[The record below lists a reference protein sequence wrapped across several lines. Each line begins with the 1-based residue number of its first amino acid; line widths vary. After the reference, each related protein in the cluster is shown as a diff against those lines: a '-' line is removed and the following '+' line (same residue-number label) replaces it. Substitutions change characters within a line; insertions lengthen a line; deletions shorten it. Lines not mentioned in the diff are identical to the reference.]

1 MCKKDWYS
9 VLTAALH
16 KEHFSH
22 AEIQQIYKI
31 EMEVRT
37 FFDFGGIFPDFFIL
51 QNIDRD
57 SKKIQY
63 YWDSRSSEAICP
75 LCGTMSKK
83 ECKDY
88 FEKPLQDIPNDGLAV
103 YHVVRCK
110 KYFCE
115 NPNCAHT
122 RFVER
127 LAGFAEEDARKT
139 NRFKKYCV
147 ERSLESG
154 CKPAEDA
161 LKREGAVVSND
172 SIARYLKLE
181 SAKKIESNI
190 SCTDVRVLAIDDIN
204 LRKGDKSS
212 GCTVL
217 LDEETHRVLI
227 IIRGTTKEAAK
238 KAIEMFS
245 SAEFVS
251 RDRASSYASAATE
264 CGKTQIADRFHLIKN
279 AHDAVQEALM
289 TSIPATIF
297 IREGDGW
304 VQGTQCDDMI
314 PVRTYFYVPEEKVEE
329 QIRLA
334 GLTESKAKR
343 YRNTLKILE
352 LADKGVKTA
361 DIADALNIPL
371 KDVRQLRRTAVTT
384 LDNVDDKIKSRVN
397 AANESIVRHE
407 DMLLQ
412 RNIKTLKPKA
422 HPSHDSIVE
431 PYRETVIAQVKK
443 GGNHR
448 TIHPILQ
455 AQGFKGSSN
464 AVYQYILKLR
474 KEAPEEIKKDTIEN
488 PPEIKLEQISRNTVY
503 QQVLKKASESRPQKD
518 EKKQDTTTQKKLPG
532 TNSPLS
538 DKAKELIYGGVDNTN
553 DSAKS
558 KSKEN
563 ERQKKPLFEETVAL
577 YPVIMDLV
585 SFMSDCYKIFDVG
598 SIIELDSF
606 ISKYKDCGIAPL
618 AQYAKGLL
626 NDYDAVKN
634 SLIYKNISNGPIE
647 GVNSRIKMK
656 HRRGGGRAG
665 IELINAYNV
674 LKIGELTG

>member
-1 MCKKDWYS
+1 MSKIDWYS

-16 KEHFSH
+16 REHFSQ
-22 AEIQQIYKI
+22 AEIRQIYRI
-31 EMEVRT
+31 EMESRT
-37 FFDFGGIFPDFFIL
+37 FFDFGGIVPDTLIL

-57 SKKIQY
+57 SKEIEY
-63 YWDSRSSEAICP
+63 YWDSRSTEAICP
-75 LCGTMSKK
+75 FCGTTSTK

-88 FEKPLQDIPNDGLAV
+88 FEKPLQDIPQNGLAV
-103 YHVVRCK
+103 CHVVRCK

-115 NPNCAHT
+115 NSNCPYT
-122 RFVER
+122 SFVER
-127 LAGFAEEDARKT
+127 LDGFAEEDARKT
-139 NRFKKYCV
+139 IRFKKYCV

-172 SIARYLKLE
+172 SIARYLKWE
-181 SAKKIESNI
+181 SAKQIESNI
-190 SCTDVRVLAIDDIN
+190 NRNDVRVLAVDDIN

-217 LDEETHRVLI
+217 MDEETHRVLI

-245 SAEFVS
+245 AAEFFS

-279 AHDAVQEALM
+279 AHDAVKEALM

-304 VQGTQCDDMI
+304 VQGTQCDSII
-314 PVRTYFYVPEEKVEE
+314 PDRPYFYVPEEKVEE

-334 GLTESKAKR
+334 ELTESKAKR

-384 LDNVDDKIKSRVN
+384 LDYVDDKIKSRVN
-397 AANESIVRHE
+397 GANESIIRHE
-407 DMLLQ
+407 DMLLK

-422 HPSHDSIVE
+422 YPSHKSIVE
-431 PYRETVIAQVKK
+431 PYRETVIAEVKK

-455 AQGFKGSSN
+455 AQGFEGSRN
-464 AVYQYILKLR
+464 AIYQYILKLR
-474 KEAPEEIKKDTIEN
+474 KEAPEEIRKDAIEN

-503 QQVLKKASESRPQKD
+503 KQVLKKASESRPKID
-518 EKKQDTTTQKKLPG
+518 EKKQENTTQKQLPG
-532 TNSPLS
+532 KDSPLN
-538 DKAKELIYGGVDNTN
+538 DKAKELIYGVDDTD

-558 KSKEN
+558 NNKED
-563 ERQKKPLFEETVAL
+563 ERKKKPNF
-577 YPVIMDLV
+577 
-585 SFMSDCYKIFDVG
+585 
-598 SIIELDSF
+598 
-606 ISKYKDCGIAPL
+606 
-618 AQYAKGLL
+618 
-626 NDYDAVKN
+626 
-634 SLIYKNISNGPIE
+634 
-647 GVNSRIKMK
+647 
-656 HRRGGGRAG
+656 
-665 IELINAYNV
+665 
-674 LKIGELTG
+674 LKKQ

>member
-16 KEHFSH
+16 GEHFSQ

-31 EMEVRT
+31 EMESRT
-37 FFDFGGIFPDFFIL
+37 FFDFGGIVPDFLIL

-57 SKKIQY
+57 SKGIQY
-63 YWDSRSSEAICP
+63 FWDSRSSEAICP
-75 LCGTMSKK
+75 FCATMSKK

-88 FEKPLQDIPNDGLAV
+88 FEKPLQDIPNDSLAV

-127 LAGFAEEDARKT
+127 LDGFAEEDARKT
-139 NRFKKYCV
+139 IRFKKYCV

-181 SAKKIESNI
+181 SAKRIESNI
-190 SCTDVRVLAIDDIN
+190 SRNDVRVLAIDDIN

-217 LDEETHRVLI
+217 LDAETHRVLI
-227 IIRGTTKEAAK
+227 IICGTTKEAAK
-238 KAIEMFS
+238 QAIDMFS
-245 SAEFVS
+245 SAEFFS

-264 CGKTQIADRFHLIKN
+264 CGKTQVADRFHLIKN
-279 AHDAVQEALM
+279 AHDAVKEALM

-304 VQGTQCDDMI
+304 VQSTQCDDMI
-314 PVRTYFYVPEEKVEE
+314 PLRPYFYVPEEKVEE

-334 GLTESKAKR
+334 GLTESKAKK

-361 DIADALNIPL
+361 DIADALNLPL

-384 LDNVDDKIKSRVN
+384 LDYVDDKLKSRIN

-412 RNIKTLKPKA
+412 RNIKTLGPKA
-422 HPSHDSIVE
+422 RPSHESSVE
-431 PYRETVIAQVKK
+431 PYRETVIAEIKK

-455 AQGFKGSSN
+455 AEGFKGSSN

-474 KEAPEEIKKDTIEN
+474 KEAPEEIRKNAIEK
-488 PPEIKLEQISRNTVY
+488 PPEIKMEQISRNTVY
-503 QQVLKKASESRPQKD
+503 QQVLKKASESRPQKE
-518 EKKQDTTTQKKLPG
+518 EKKQETTTQKKQADI
-532 TNSPLS
+532 NSPLS
-538 DKAKELIYGGVDNTN
+538 DKAKELIYGVDNTN
-553 DSAKS
+553 STQAKNKKDES
-558 KSKEN
+558 K
-563 ERQKKPLFEETVAL
+563 KKPNF
-577 YPVIMDLV
+577 
-585 SFMSDCYKIFDVG
+585 
-598 SIIELDSF
+598 
-606 ISKYKDCGIAPL
+606 
-618 AQYAKGLL
+618 
-626 NDYDAVKN
+626 
-634 SLIYKNISNGPIE
+634 
-647 GVNSRIKMK
+647 
-656 HRRGGGRAG
+656 
-665 IELINAYNV
+665 
-674 LKIGELTG
+674 LKKQ

>member
-16 KEHFSH
+16 GEHFSQ

-31 EMEVRT
+31 EMEART
-37 FFDFGGIFPDFFIL
+37 FFDFGGIVPDFLIL

-57 SKKIQY
+57 SKGIQY
-63 YWDSRSSEAICP
+63 FWDSRSSEAICP
-75 LCGTMSKK
+75 FCATMSKK

-88 FEKPLQDIPNDGLAV
+88 FEKPLQDIPNDSLAV

-127 LAGFAEEDARKT
+127 LDGFAEEDARKT
-139 NRFKKYCV
+139 IRFKKYCV

-181 SAKKIESNI
+181 SAKRIESNI
-190 SCTDVRVLAIDDIN
+190 SRNDVRVLAIDDIN

-217 LDEETHRVLI
+217 LDAETHRVLI
-227 IIRGTTKEAAK
+227 IICGTTKEAAK
-238 KAIEMFS
+238 QAIEMFS
-245 SAEFVS
+245 SAEFFS

-264 CGKTQIADRFHLIKN
+264 CGKTQVADRFHLIKN
-279 AHDAVQEALM
+279 AHDAVKEALM

-304 VQGTQCDDMI
+304 VQSTQCDDMI
-314 PVRTYFYVPEEKVEE
+314 PLRPYFYVPEEKVEE

-334 GLTESKAKR
+334 GLTESKAKK

-361 DIADALNIPL
+361 DIADALNLPL

-384 LDNVDDKIKSRVN
+384 LDYVDDKLKSRIN

-412 RNIKTLKPKA
+412 RNIKTLGPKA
-422 HPSHDSIVE
+422 RPSHESSVE
-431 PYRETVIAQVKK
+431 PYRETVIAEIKK

-455 AQGFKGSSN
+455 AEGFKGSSN

-474 KEAPEEIKKDTIEN
+474 KEAPEEIRKNAIEK
-488 PPEIKLEQISRNTVY
+488 PPEIKMEQISRNTVY
-503 QQVLKKASESRPQKD
+503 QQVLKKASESRPQKE
-518 EKKQDTTTQKKLPG
+518 EKKQETTTQKKQADI
-532 TNSPLS
+532 NSPLS
-538 DKAKELIYGGVDNTN
+538 DKAKELIYGVDNTN
-553 DSAKS
+553 STQAKNKKDES
-558 KSKEN
+558 K
-563 ERQKKPLFEETVAL
+563 KKPNF
-577 YPVIMDLV
+577 
-585 SFMSDCYKIFDVG
+585 
-598 SIIELDSF
+598 
-606 ISKYKDCGIAPL
+606 
-618 AQYAKGLL
+618 
-626 NDYDAVKN
+626 
-634 SLIYKNISNGPIE
+634 
-647 GVNSRIKMK
+647 
-656 HRRGGGRAG
+656 
-665 IELINAYNV
+665 
-674 LKIGELTG
+674 LKKQ

>member
-1 MCKKDWYS
+1 MCKIDWYS
-9 VLTAALH
+9 VLSAALH
-16 KEHFSH
+16 RDHFSQT
-22 AEIQQIYKI
+22 EIQQIYKI
-31 EMEVRT
+31 EMEART
-37 FFDFGGIFPDFFIL
+37 FFDFGGIVPDFLIL

-57 SKKIQY
+57 SKEIQY

-75 LCGTMSKK
+75 FCGTMSTK
-83 ECKDY
+83 ECNDY
-88 FEKPLQDIPNDGLAV
+88 YEKPLQDIPQSGLAL
-103 YHVVRCK
+103 YHVLRCK

-122 RFVER
+122 QFVER
-127 LAGFAEEDARKT
+127 LDGFAEEDARKT
-139 NRFKKYCV
+139 IRFKNYCV

-172 SIARYLKLE
+172 SIARYLKWA

-190 SCTDVRVLAIDDIN
+190 SRNDVRVLAVDDIN

-217 LDEETHRVLI
+217 MDEETHRVLI
-227 IIRGTTKEAAK
+227 IIRGTTKEATK

-245 SAEFVS
+245 AAEFFS
-251 RDRASSYASAATE
+251 RDRASAYASAATE

-279 AHDAVQEALM
+279 AHDAVKEALM

-304 VQGTQCDDMI
+304 VQGTQCDGMI
-314 PVRTYFYVPEEKVEE
+314 PARTYFYVPEEKVEE

-334 GLTESKAKR
+334 GLTESKAKK

-384 LDNVDDKIKSRVN
+384 LDYVDDKIKSRIN
-397 AANESIVRHE
+397 AANESIVQHE
-407 DMLLQ
+407 DLLLK
-412 RNIKTLKPKA
+412 RNPKTLGPKA
-422 HPSHDSIVE
+422 HPSHMSIVE
-431 PYRETVIAQVKK
+431 PYRETVIAELKK

-455 AQGFKGSSN
+455 EQGFEGSKN
-464 AVYQYILKLR
+464 AIYQYILKLR
-474 KEAPEEIKKDTIEN
+474 KEAPEEIRKDTIEN
-488 PPEIKLEQISRNTVY
+488 TSSEITLEKVSRNTVY
-503 QQVLKKASESRPQKD
+503 QQVLKKASESRPKID
-518 EKKQDTTTQKKLPG
+518 EKKQETTTEKKLPG
-532 TNSPLS
+532 TNTPLS
-538 DKAKELIYGGVDNTN
+538 DKAKELIYGVDHTN

-558 KSKEN
+558 NNKEE
-563 ERQKKPLFEETVAL
+563 ERQKKTNF
-577 YPVIMDLV
+577 LV
-585 SFMSDCYKIFDVG
+585 K
-598 SIIELDSF
+598 
-606 ISKYKDCGIAPL
+606 
-618 AQYAKGLL
+618 Q
-626 NDYDAVKN
+626 
-634 SLIYKNISNGPIE
+634 
-647 GVNSRIKMK
+647 
-656 HRRGGGRAG
+656 
-665 IELINAYNV
+665 
-674 LKIGELTG
+674 